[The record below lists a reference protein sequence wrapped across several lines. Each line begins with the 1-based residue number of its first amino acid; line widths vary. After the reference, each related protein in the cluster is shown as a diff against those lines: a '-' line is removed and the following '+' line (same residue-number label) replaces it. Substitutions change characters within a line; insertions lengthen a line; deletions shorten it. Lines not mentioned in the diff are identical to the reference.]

1 DTPKFEDVKENIRDN
16 LMREKILEQG
26 EKFIQEILE
35 KAKIEYNEEGLDA
48 LLKPDSLITEEDLNK
63 WVVKKY
69 DTSYVRVRTIRQ
81 AVLYQYRQSFIE
93 PKTLIER
100 VLIPDIIY
108 DKAEREHFEKKVK
121 IKSRLSN
128 ALSLLLY
135 QKFYSDE
142 VLGKVAVDSMEI
154 VTYYGGHKNE
164 YKDKKFSDV
173 YSILRSKVREE
184 KIQTLRKNIFEG
196 LREKYNP
203 EINQA
208 VLEKLLKEE
217 K

>member
-1 DTPKFEDVKENIRDN
+1 
-16 LMREKILEQG
+16 M
-26 EKFIQEILE
+26 
-35 KAKIEYNEEGLDA
+35 
-48 LLKPDSLITEEDLNK
+48 
-63 WVVKKY
+63 
-69 DTSYVRVRTIRQ
+69 
-81 AVLYQYRQSFIE
+81 
-93 PKTLIER
+93 
-100 VLIPDIIY
+100 
-108 DKAEREHFEKKVK
+108 
-121 IKSRLSN
+121 
-128 ALSLLLY
+128 
-135 QKFYSDE
+135 
-142 VLGKVAVDSMEI
+142 GKVAVDSMEI

-208 VLEKLLKEE
+208 VLERLLKEE